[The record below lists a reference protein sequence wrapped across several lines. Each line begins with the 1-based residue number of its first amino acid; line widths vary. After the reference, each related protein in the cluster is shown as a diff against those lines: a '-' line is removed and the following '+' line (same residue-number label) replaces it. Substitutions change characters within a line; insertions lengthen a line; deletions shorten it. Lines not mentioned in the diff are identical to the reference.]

1 MSGDTGK
8 HQQFPAYGG
17 KLLALM
23 AGCYAS
29 IPYDY
34 FVRANGKGHVN
45 YATTMSFPVPDS
57 PLNDEIACRA
67 LLLNCLTRD
76 YTDLWRDVWQPE
88 FASYSWAKDDP
99 RLPTSTFS
107 SLTDDW
113 RWETPLRKD
122 YQRRQALVELDV
134 LVSMA
139 LGLTLDQLIT
149 VYQLDFSVLQSYERE
164 TWYDVNG
171 RVVCSRKAM
180 GNFKYK
186 PTEFKTVFGDIDACT
201 SGIYPK
207 TYIDDTLP
215 GGPVE
220 RTIEYVAPFDTCDRV
235 EDYRTVWAF
244 FADKYGTGK
253 G

>member
-1 MSGDTGK
+1 
-8 HQQFPAYGG
+8 
-17 KLLALM
+17 M
-23 AGCYAS
+23 AS
-29 IPYDY
+29 LPLDY
-34 FVRANGKGHVN
+34 VVRAIGKGDLTVDN
-45 YATTMSFPVPDS
+45 IYSVPVINTS
-57 PLNDEIACRA
+57 LFDEITCRA

-76 YTDLWRDVWQPE
+76 YADLWRDVWQPE

-99 RLPTSTFS
+99 RLPASTFS
-107 SLTDDW
+107 SLTDEW
-113 RWETPLRKD
+113 YWETPLRKD

-149 VYQLDFSVLQSYERE
+149 VYQLDFSVLQSYEHE

-186 PTEFKTVFGDIDACT
+186 PTEFKKSFGDIDACT
-201 SGIYPK
+201 SGVYPK

-235 EDYRTVWAF
+235 EDYRTAWDF